1 MKYCRLLSLA
11 LALLSAPALAQ
22 SPEALDYYRTGYD
35 LVKKGSFRN
44 AVIEL
49 QKAVETDSTY
59 GNAHY
64 LLGYSYRA
72 LNEYDKAIGSFAV
85 AHALGTN
92 PEKAAKFLGELYQ
105 KAARNSFRQ
114 KKYREVI
121 DYFTKARDYG
131 PQSAQ
136 SLYIMGLAYSGLH
149 EKDKAKVAFAESIA
163 ADPTDAKPYNAL
175 GDIQRLSRDY
185 GKSIVTYQRSIEAD
199 PTYMESY
206 GDLARIKFN
215 TQDIEGVVPLLQKA
229 LKIVAEYAEL
239 LDLAKEGKTE
249 ELQKALKKKAEYA
262 ELLDLAKEGK
272 TEELQK
278 VLKKIA
284 EYAEGYRLLGI
295 ALNQLGRFHEAIAPL
310 NKAADLDDG
319 YCETHYRL
327 SEAHYGMGNFRQAI
341 EFGRRATSCQSDYP
355 AAEVLLGDA
364 HFQLG
369 QRQEARRWYNQA
381 IKDSRFKDYAV
392 SKLAE
397 LDKPPQ

>member
-1 MKYCRLLSLA
+1 MQYCRLLSLA
-11 LALLSAPALAQ
+11 LALLGAPALAQ
-22 SPEALDYYRTGYD
+22 SPEALDYFRTGYD
-35 LVKKGSFRN
+35 LVKKGNYRN
-44 AVIEL
+44 AAIEL
-49 QKAVETDSTY
+49 EKAVEADSSY

-64 LLGYSYRA
+64 VLGISYKA
-72 LNEYDKAIGSFAV
+72 LNEYNKAIASFTA
-85 AHALGTN
+85 AHALGTK
-92 PEKAAKFLGELYQ
+92 PEKSAKALAQLYK
-105 KAARNSFRQ
+105 KAALNSFRQ
-114 KKYREVI
+114 KKYNEVI
-121 DYFTKARDYG
+121 TYFTDSQKLGVLD
-131 PQSAQ
+131 AQ
-136 SLYIMGLAYSGLH
+136 SLYIMGLSYSGLR
-149 EKDKAKVAFAESIA
+149 EKNKAAMAYAEAIT
-163 ADPTDAKPYNAL
+163 ADPTDARPYNAL
-175 GDIQRLSRDY
+175 GDIQRLSRNY
-185 GKSIVTYQRSIEAD
+185 GKSVVTYQRSIEAD

-206 GDLARIKFN
+206 GDLARVKFN
-215 TQDIEGVVPLLQKA
+215 TDDIEGVVPLLQNA

-249 ELQKALKKKAEYA
+249 ELQNA
-262 ELLDLAKEGK
+262 
-272 TEELQK
+272 
-278 VLKKIA
+278 LKKIA

>member
-11 LALLSAPALAQ
+11 IALLSAPALAQ
-22 SPEALDYYRTGYD
+22 SPEALDYFRAGYD

-49 QKAVETDSTY
+49 EKAVAADASY

-64 LLGYSYRA
+64 VLGISYKA
-72 LNEYDKAIGSFAV
+72 LNEYDKAIGSFAA
-85 AHALGTN
+85 AHALGTK
-92 PEKAAKFLGELYQ
+92 PTQAAKALGQLYQ
-105 KAARNSFRQ
+105 KAALNSFRQ

-121 DYFTKARDYG
+121 DYFNKARDYG

-136 SLYIMGLAYSGLH
+136 ALYVMGLAHSGLH
-149 EKDKAKVAFAESIA
+149 EKDKAKVAFAEAIA
-163 ADPTDAKPYNAL
+163 ADPTDARPYNAL

-185 GKSIVTYQRSIEAD
+185 GKAIVTYERSIEAD

-206 GDLARIKFN
+206 GDLARLKFD
-215 TQDIEGVVPLLQKA
+215 TQDTEGVVPLLQKA
-229 LKIVAEYAEL
+229 LKIDDTYP
-239 LDLAKEGKTE
+239 EGH
-249 ELQKALKKKAEYA
+249 
-262 ELLDLAKEGK
+262 
-272 TEELQK
+272 
-278 VLKKIA
+278 
-284 EYAEGYRLLGI
+284 RLLGI

-319 YCETHYRL
+319 YCETYYRL

-341 EFGRRATSCQSDYP
+341 EHGRRATSCQNDYP
-355 AAEVLLGDA
+355 AAETLLGDA

-381 IKDSRFKDYAV
+381 IKDSRFKDYAA

>member
-49 QKAVETDSTY
+49 QKAVAADSSY

-72 LNEYDKAIGSFAV
+72 LNEYDKAIRSFAT
-85 AHALGTN
+85 AHALGTQ
-92 PEKAAKFLGELYQ
+92 PEKAAKFLIQLYQ
-105 KAARNSFRQ
+105 RAARNSFRQ
-114 KKYREVI
+114 KKYREVV
-121 DYFTKARDYG
+121 DYLTKARDYG
-131 PQSAQ
+131 PQRAED
-136 SLYIMGLAYSGLH
+136 LYLMGRAYSGLH
-149 EKDKAKVAFAESIA
+149 ENDKAVIAYAESIA
-163 ADPTDAKPYNAL
+163 ADPTDARPYNAL

-229 LKIVAEYAEL
+229 LKI
-239 LDLAKEGKTE
+239 DDT
-249 ELQKALKKKAEYA
+249 
-262 ELLDLAKEGK
+262 
-272 TEELQK
+272 
-278 VLKKIA
+278 
-284 EYAEGYRLLGI
+284 YAEGHRLLGI
-295 ALNQLGRFHEAIAPL
+295 ALNQLERYHEAIAPL
-310 NKAADLDDG
+310 NKALDLDDS
-319 YCETHYRL
+319 YCETYYRL

-341 EFGRRATSCQSDYP
+341 DHGRRATSCQADYS

-369 QRQEARRWYNQA
+369 QRQEARRWYNLVL
-381 IKDSRFKDYAV
+381 KDSRFKDYAA

-397 LDKPPQ
+397 LDRPPQ

>member
-11 LALLSAPALAQ
+11 LALFSAPALAQ
-22 SPEALDYYRTGYD
+22 SPEALNYYRTGYD

-44 AVIEL
+44 AVIEIG
-49 QKAVETDSTY
+49 KAVAADSSY

-72 LNEYDKAIGSFAV
+72 LNEYDEAIRSFTA
-85 AHALGTN
+85 AHALGTK
-92 PEKAAKFLGELYQ
+92 PEQSAKALIQLYQ

-121 DYFTKARDYG
+121 DYLTKARDYG
-131 PQSAQ
+131 PQRAED
-136 SLYIMGLAYSGLH
+136 LYVMGRAYSGLH
-149 EKDKAKVAFAESIA
+149 EKDKAAIAYAEAIA
-163 ADPTDAKPYNAL
+163 ADPTDSRPYNAL
-175 GDIQRLSRDY
+175 GDIQRLSREY
-185 GKSIVTYQRSIEAD
+185 RKSIVTYQRSIEAD
-199 PTYMESY
+199 STHMESY
-206 GDLARIKFN
+206 GDLARVKFD
-215 TQDIEGVVPLLQKA
+215 TQEIEGVVPLLQRA
-229 LKIVAEYAEL
+229 LKI
-239 LDLAKEGKTE
+239 DDT
-249 ELQKALKKKAEYA
+249 
-262 ELLDLAKEGK
+262 
-272 TEELQK
+272 
-278 VLKKIA
+278 
-284 EYAEGYRLLGI
+284 YAEGHRLLGI
-295 ALNQLGRFHEAIAPL
+295 AFNQLGRFHEAIAPL

-341 EFGRRATSCQSDYP
+341 EFGRRATSCQDDYP
-355 AAEVLLGDA
+355 AAETLLGDA

-381 IKDSRFKDYAV
+381 IKDSRFKDYAA